1 MLKTFQYPRFDY
13 RRSPEQD
20 GAVLRHPLVII
31 GAGPVGMAAALDA
44 RAHGLPAVVLDDDCT
59 VSVGSRGLCY
69 AKRTL
74 EILDRLG
81 VGDAVVD
88 KGVTWNVGRTFFGER
103 EVFNFNL
110 LPESGHKRP
119 GMVNL
124 QQYYLEHFQVQACER
139 AGVDIRWRHKVTAV
153 EQAQDGVALTV
164 ETPDGTF
171 VMHTDWLVVCDGARS
186 PIRRMLGLDIE
197 GQVFKDRFLIADVVM
212 KAGFPAERWFWFD
225 PPFHPGQSVLL
236 HREADDVWRIDFQ
249 LGWDADP
256 EEEKKP
262 EKVIPRIRAML
273 GPDREFELEWVSVYT
288 FQCRR
293 MQRFDH
299 GRVLFAGD
307 AAHQVSPFGARGANS
322 GIQDADNLMW
332 KLAHVIRGTASESLL
347 HSYSHERVQAA
358 DENILNSTRST
369 DFITPKSTTSRAF
382 RDAALQ
388 LAARHPFARKLV
400 NSGRLSVPS
409 HYADSPLNTPPD
421 EPFDGWMRPGA
432 PLDDA
437 PVSADGREG
446 WLLDHLGGR
455 FQLLVFVQAGHTLA
469 QAGLDDATLQALAGG
484 PVPVDVVVVHMGE
497 GEVAPSAP
505 VAQDARITD
514 ANAGGNASNNAST
527 HAVAERP
534 HVMCK
539 PHPAVHLHDTQA
551 LAARRCDAR
560 TGTALLLRPD
570 QHVAARWRQVQAPAV
585 AQALQRCLHPVG
597 VAHTT
602 AAAAPA
608 GTHASPVV

>member
-1 MLKTFQYPRFDY
+1 MLKTFPYPTFEF
-13 RRSPEQD
+13 RRAPEQE
-20 GAVLRHPLVII
+20 GAVARHPLVIV

-44 RAHGLPAVVLDDDCT
+44 RRHGLPAIILDDDCT

-81 VGDAVVD
+81 VGDPVVQR
-88 KGVTWNVGRTFFGER
+88 GVTWNVGRTFFGER

-110 LPESGHKRP
+110 LPEAGHKRP

-124 QQYYLEHFQVQACER
+124 QQYHLENFLVQACER
-139 AGVDIRWRHKVTAV
+139 AGVDIRWRHKVVAV
-153 EQAQDGVALTV
+153 EVRDQSHSHGNGTRNGSVNHNGDGSDNNRQHAAVSLTV
-164 ETPDGTF
+164 DTPEGPYT
-171 VMHTDWLVVCDGARS
+171 MHTDWLVVCDGARS
-186 PIRRMLGLDIE
+186 PIRRMMGLEME

-225 PPFHPGQSVLL
+225 PPFHPRQSVLL

-293 MQRFDH
+293 MARFDH
-299 GRVLFAGD
+299 GPVLFAGD
-307 AAHQVSPFGARGANS
+307 SAHQVSPFGARGANS

-332 KLAHVIRGTASESLL
+332 KLALVIRGAAPASLL
-347 HSYSHERVQAA
+347 SSYTQERGMAA
-358 DENILNSTRST
+358 DDNIRNSTRST
-369 DFITPKSTTSRAF
+369 DFITPKNQASRLF

-409 HYADSPLNTPPD
+409 HYDDSPLNTPVS
-421 EPFDGWMRPGA
+421 EAHEGWMAPGA
-432 PLDDA
+432 PLEDA
-437 PVSADGREG
+437 LVRHAGQDT
-446 WLLDHLGGR
+446 WLLDHCGGV
-455 FQLLVFVQAGHTLA
+455 FQLLVHDPQSVGLDVQALVA
-469 QAGLDDATLQALAGG
+469 QAVAGLTGIVLQPL
-484 PVPVDVVVVHMGE
+484 VVVSG
-497 GEVAPSAP
+497 
-505 VAQDARITD
+505 D
-514 ANAGGNASNNAST
+514 GGTGSS
-527 HAVAERP
+527 HEP
-534 HVMCK
+534 GL
-539 PHPAVHLHDTQA
+539 PPLHDHQG
-551 LAARRCDAR
+551 LVARRCDLQP
-560 TGTALLLRPD
+560 GSALLVRPD
-570 QHVAARWRQVQAPAV
+570 QHVAARWRLPDAAGVQA
-585 AQALQRCLHPVG
+585 ALRRAIGLE
-597 VAHTT
+597 T
-602 AAAAPA
+602 A
-608 GTHASPVV
+608 